1 MNPNPS
7 EHWPLDKPKI
17 TLFEH
22 VGLGLIIEYPSG
34 VAYSN
39 QTGGTSCL
47 APTIE
52 GVFIPLRNDCAEPSH
67 ELLSPEHAL
76 VSYFDGPKWQ
86 GTGATQ
92 GIDAEDADFIE
103 RMLSEHRLSDCI
115 TVDRTRLGHSHE
127 AWIYV
132 TVTADEDAAV
142 APVFRGFSPYPRHG
156 VLTWS
161 NTD

>member
-1 MNPNPS
+1 VQ
-7 EHWPLDKPKI
+7 PKI

-47 APTIE
+47 APSLE
-52 GVFIPLRNDCAEPSH
+52 GVFVPLRNDCVLPSH

-76 VSYFDGPKWQ
+76 VSYFDGPKWR

-92 GIDAEDADFIE
+92 GIDCDDADFIE
-103 RMLSEHRLSDCI
+103 RLLSEHRLSHCI
-115 TVDRTRLGHSHE
+115 NVDRTRLCDSHE
-127 AWIYV
+127 AWIHI
-132 TVTADEDAAV
+132 TVSTEEASV
-142 APVFRGFSPYPRHG
+142 APVFSGFGPYPRHG
-156 VLTWS
+156 VLTWT